1 MACRHISTRL
11 PKNERNPITS
21 LAEFIDKYHHIGDFM
36 TISSR
41 ASTLSTPTGLN
52 LEELKQALFENIRL
66 RLGGDIIDL
75 ELDPQHYEAAF
86 NYAIRL
92 YRQRAQ
98 NATVESYTL
107 MTVIQNVDTYT
118 LPEEFINVR
127 SLFRRTVG
135 LETGPS
141 STSFDPFSSAILNT
155 YLLNYNYTGGMA
167 TYDFYAGYVELAAR
181 MFGGYVSYTF
191 NPVTK
196 VLRVVRDFKGTGER
210 ILIWADVQRPIAELL
225 QDPGAGVWIGDFTL
239 AVLKG
244 IIGEAREKF
253 ATIAGPSG
261 GSSLNGTAMK
271 SESREAQEK
280 LLEDLRRYQDYSQ
293 PLTWIQG

>member
-1 MACRHISTRL
+1 
-11 PKNERNPITS
+11 
-21 LAEFIDKYHHIGDFM
+21 M
-36 TISSR
+36 TANILTTPSNL
-41 ASTLSTPTGLN
+41 TLD
-52 LEELKQALFENIRL
+52 ELKEALFNNLRL

-86 NYAIRL
+86 NYTIKL

-98 NATVESYTL
+98 NATAESYTL
-107 MTVIQNVDTYT
+107 MTVIQNIDTYT
-118 LPEEFINVR
+118 LPQEFINVR

-181 MFGGYVSYTF
+181 MFGGYVTYTF
-191 NPVTK
+191 DPVTK

-210 ILIWADVQRPIAELL
+210 ILIWADVQRPVEVLL
-225 QDPGAGVWIGDFTL
+225 HDPGAGVWIGDFVL

-253 ATIAGPSG
+253 GSIAGPGG
-261 GSSLNGTAMK
+261 GSTLNGTAMK
-271 SESREAQEK
+271 AESKALQEA
-280 LLEDLRRYQDYSQ
+280 LLDDLRKYQDYSQ

>member
-1 MACRHISTRL
+1 
-11 PKNERNPITS
+11 
-21 LAEFIDKYHHIGDFM
+21 M
-36 TISSR
+36 TIGQV
-41 ASTLSTPTGLN
+41 ASPLNTPSGLTLD
-52 LEELKQALFENIRL
+52 ELKTAMFENLRL
-66 RLGGDIIDL
+66 RLGGDIVDL
-75 ELDPQHYEAAF
+75 ELDPQHYEAAY
-86 NYAIRL
+86 NYALKL

-107 MTVIQNVDTYT
+107 MTVLQNVDTYT
-118 LPEEFINVR
+118 LPQEFINVR

-141 STSFDPFSSAILNT
+141 STAFDPFSSAILNT

-181 MFGGYVSYTF
+181 MFGGYVNYTF

-210 ILIWADVQRPIAELL
+210 ILIWADVQRPEIELI
-225 QDPGAGVWIGDFTL
+225 QDPGAGVWIGDYTL

-253 ATIAGPSG
+253 GSIAGPG
-261 GSSLNGTAMK
+261 GGTTLNGTALK
-271 SESREAQEK
+271 AESKADQDR
-280 LLEDLRRYQDYSQ
+280 LIEDLRKYQDYSQ

>member
-1 MACRHISTRL
+1 MATNI
-11 PKNERNPITS
+11 
-21 LAEFIDKYHHIGDFM
+21 
-36 TISSR
+36 
-41 ASTLSTPTGLN
+41 LSTPTNYN
-52 LEELKQALFENIRL
+52 LEELKQALFENVRL

-75 ELDPQHYEAAF
+75 ELDPQHYEAAY
-86 NYAIRL
+86 NYAIKI

-98 NATVESYTL
+98 NATQESYTL
-107 MTVIQNVDTYT
+107 MTVIKNVDTYT
-118 LPEEFINVR
+118 LPQEFINVR

-141 STSFDPFSSAILNT
+141 SASFDPFSSAILNT
-155 YLLNYNYTGGMA
+155 YLLNYNYTGGLA

-181 MFGGYVSYTF
+181 MFGGYVTYTF
-191 NPVTK
+191 DPVTK

-210 ILIWADVQRPIAELL
+210 ILIWADIQRPEEVII
-225 QDPGAGVWIGDFTL
+225 QDPGAGVWIADFIL

-253 ATIAGPSG
+253 QSIAGPG
-261 GSSLNGTAMK
+261 GGTSLNGAQMK
-271 SESREAQEK
+271 SESVASQERLITELK
-280 LLEDLRRYQDYSQ
+280 NYVDYSQ

>member
-1 MACRHISTRL
+1 MAADL
-11 PKNERNPITS
+11 
-21 LAEFIDKYHHIGDFM
+21 LA
-36 TISSR
+36 
-41 ASTLSTPTGLN
+41 TPNN
-52 LEELKQALFENIRL
+52 LDLTEYKQALFENLRL

-75 ELDPQHYEAAF
+75 ELDPQHYEAAY
-86 NYAIRL
+86 NYAIKL

-107 MTVIQNVDTYT
+107 FMVEKNVYEYT
-118 LPEEFINVR
+118 LPSEFINVR
-127 SLFRRTVG
+127 ALFRRTVG

-181 MFGGYVSYTF
+181 MFGGYLTYTF

-196 VLRVVRDFKGTGER
+196 LLKIVRDFKGTGER
-210 ILIWADVQRPIAELL
+210 ILIWADIQRPELELL
-225 QDPGAGVWIGDFTL
+225 QDPGAGVWIGDYTL
-239 AVLKG
+239 ATLKG

-253 ATIAGPSG
+253 QSIAGPG
-261 GSSLNGTAMK
+261 GGTSLNGSQMK
-271 SESREAQEK
+271 AESKAAQEV
-280 LLEDLRRYQDYSQ
+280 LLDDLRKYQDYSQ

>member
-1 MACRHISTRL
+1 MAAD
-11 PKNERNPITS
+11 P
-21 LAEFIDKYHHIGDFM
+21 
-36 TISSR
+36 
-41 ASTLSTPTGLN
+41 LSTPTNYDLTQ
-52 LEELKQALFENIRL
+52 LKEGLFENLRL

-75 ELDPQHYEAAF
+75 ELDPDHYEAAY
-86 NYAIRL
+86 NYAIKL

-107 MTVIQNVDTYT
+107 MRVEKNVDTYT
-118 LPEEFINVR
+118 LPQEFINVR

-141 STSFDPFSSAILNT
+141 STAFDPFSSAILNT

-181 MFGGYVSYTF
+181 MFGGYVTYTF

-196 VLRVVRDFKGTGER
+196 VLKVVRDFKGSGER
-210 ILIWADVQRPIAELL
+210 ILIWADIQRPEIELL
-225 QDPGAGVWIGDFTL
+225 QDPGAGVWIGDYTL

-253 ATIAGPSG
+253 GTIAGPG
-261 GSSLNGTAMK
+261 GGTSLNGTAMK
-271 SESREAQEK
+271 AESKADQERLINELK
-280 LLEDLRRYQDYSQ
+280 AYVDYSQ

>member
-1 MACRHISTRL
+1 MAADI
-11 PKNERNPITS
+11 
-21 LAEFIDKYHHIGDFM
+21 LA
-36 TISSR
+36 
-41 ASTLSTPTGLN
+41 TPTNYDLN
-52 LEELKQALFENIRL
+52 ELKSALFENLRL
-66 RLGGDIIDL
+66 RMGGDIIDL
-75 ELDPQHYEAAF
+75 ELDPQHYEAAY
-86 NYAIRL
+86 NYAIKI

-107 MTVIQNVDTYT
+107 MTVIKNVDTYT
-118 LPEEFINVR
+118 LPSEFINVR

-181 MFGGYVSYTF
+181 MFGGYVTYTF

-210 ILIWADVQRPIAELL
+210 ILIWADIQRPEVELL
-225 QDPGAGVWIGDFTL
+225 QDPGAGVWIGDYTL

-253 ATIAGPSG
+253 STIAGPG
-261 GSSLNGTAMK
+261 GGTSLNGAAMK
-271 SESREAQEK
+271 AESKEAQEALIDQLK
-280 LLEDLRRYQDYSQ
+280 RYVDYSQ

>member
-1 MACRHISTRL
+1 MSIGPIA
-11 PKNERNPITS
+11 NP
-21 LAEFIDKYHHIGDFM
+21 
-36 TISSR
+36 
-41 ASTLSTPTGLN
+41 LSTPSGLT
-52 LEELKQALFENIRL
+52 LDELKQALFQNLRY
-66 RLGGDIIDL
+66 RLGDGIIDL
-75 ELDPQHYEAAF
+75 ELDPQHFEAAY
-86 NYAIRL
+86 NYTIKI

-98 NATVESYTL
+98 NSTVESYTL
-107 MTVIQNVDTYT
+107 MTVIKNIDTYT
-118 LPEEFINVR
+118 LPQEFINVR

-141 STSFDPFSSAILNT
+141 STAFDPFSSAILNT

-181 MFGGYVSYTF
+181 MFGGYVNYTF

-210 ILIWADVQRPIAELL
+210 ILIWADVQRTEIELL
-225 QDPGAGVWIGDFTL
+225 QDPGAGVWIGDFILATL
-239 AVLKG
+239 KT

-253 ATIAGPSG
+253 STIAGPG
-261 GSSLNGTAMK
+261 GGTSLNGTAMK
-271 SESREAQEK
+271 AEGKQLQEALIDELK
-280 LLEDLRRYQDYSQ
+280 RYVDYSQ

>member
-1 MACRHISTRL
+1 MAND
-11 PKNERNPITS
+11 P
-21 LAEFIDKYHHIGDFM
+21 LA
-36 TISSR
+36 
-41 ASTLSTPTGLN
+41 TPTNATLEQVKEGLFNN
-52 LEELKQALFENIRL
+52 LRL
-66 RLGGDIIDL
+66 RLGGDIVDL
-75 ELDPQHYEAAF
+75 ELDPQHYEAAY
-86 NYAIRL
+86 NYTIKL

-98 NATVESYTL
+98 NATQESYTL
-107 MTVIQNVDTYT
+107 MTIIKNVDTYT
-118 LPEEFINVR
+118 LPAEFVNVR
-127 SLFRRTVG
+127 SIFRRTVG

-181 MFGGYVSYTF
+181 MFGGYVTYTF

-210 ILIWADVQRPIAELL
+210 VLIWADIQRPELELL
-225 QDPGAGVWIGDFTL
+225 MDPGVGVWIGDMIL

-244 IIGEAREKF
+244 IIGEAREKY
-253 ATIAGPSG
+253 ASIAGPG
-261 GSSLNGTAMK
+261 GGTSLNGAAMK
-271 SESREAQEK
+271 AESKEAQAA
-280 LLEDLRRYQDYSQ
+280 LLDQLTKYVDYSQ

>member
-1 MACRHISTRL
+1 MATDI
-11 PKNERNPITS
+11 
-21 LAEFIDKYHHIGDFM
+21 
-36 TISSR
+36 
-41 ASTLSTPTGLN
+41 LSTPNGLT
-52 LEELKQALFENIRL
+52 EEQLKEALFDNLRL
-66 RLGGDIIDL
+66 RLGDGIIDL

-86 NYAIRL
+86 NYAIKI

-98 NATVESYTL
+98 NSTAESYTL
-107 MTVIQNVDTYT
+107 MTVIKNVYEYT
-118 LPEEFINVR
+118 LPQEFINVR

-141 STSFDPFSSAILNT
+141 STAFDPFSSAILNT

-181 MFGGYVSYTF
+181 MFGGYVTYTF

-196 VLRVVRDFKGTGER
+196 LLKVTRDFKGTGER
-210 ILIWADVQRPIAELL
+210 ILIWADVQRPVIELL

-253 ATIAGPSG
+253 ASIAGPG
-261 GSSLNGTAMK
+261 GGTSLNGAQMK
-271 SESREAQEK
+271 AESKADMER
-280 LLEDLRRYQDYSQ
+280 LIEDLRRYQDYSQ

>member
-1 MACRHISTRL
+1 MAADL
-11 PKNERNPITS
+11 
-21 LAEFIDKYHHIGDFM
+21 LA
-36 TISSR
+36 
-41 ASTLSTPTGLN
+41 TPNN
-52 LEELKQALFENIRL
+52 LDLQEYKQALFENLRL

-75 ELDPQHYEAAF
+75 ELDPQHYEAAY
-86 NYAIRL
+86 NYSIKL

-98 NATVESYTL
+98 NATIESYTL
-107 MTVIQNVDTYT
+107 FMVEKNVYEYT
-118 LPEEFINVR
+118 LPSEFINVR

-181 MFGGYVSYTF
+181 MFGGYLTYTF

-196 VLRVVRDFKGTGER
+196 LLKITRDFKGTGER
-210 ILIWADVQRPIAELL
+210 ILIWADIQRPELELL
-225 QDPGAGVWIGDFTL
+225 QDPGAGVWIGDYTL
-239 AVLKG
+239 ATLKG

-253 ATIAGPSG
+253 GSIAGPG
-261 GSSLNGTAMK
+261 GGTTLNGTAMK
-271 SESREAQEK
+271 AEAKAAQEV
-280 LLEDLRRYQDYSQ
+280 LLDDLRKYQDYSQ
-293 PLTWIQG
+293 PLTWVQG

>member
-1 MACRHISTRL
+1 MAAD
-11 PKNERNPITS
+11 P
-21 LAEFIDKYHHIGDFM
+21 LA
-36 TISSR
+36 
-41 ASTLSTPTGLN
+41 TPTNAN
-52 LEELKQALFENIRL
+52 LTQLKEALFENLRL
-66 RLGGDIIDL
+66 RLGGDIVDL
-75 ELDPQHYEAAF
+75 ELDPDHYEAA
-86 NYAIRL
+86 YDYSIKL

-107 MTVIQNVDTYT
+107 MRVEKNVDTYT
-118 LPEEFINVR
+118 LPSEFINVR
-127 SLFRRTVG
+127 ALFRRTVG

-155 YLLNYNYTGGMA
+155 YLLNYNYTGGLA

-181 MFGGYVSYTF
+181 MFGGYVTFTF

-196 VLRVVRDFKGTGER
+196 VLRVVRDFKGSGER
-210 ILIWADVQRPIAELL
+210 ILIWADIQRPEIELI
-225 QDPGAGVWIGDFTL
+225 QDPGAGVWIGDYTL

-253 ATIAGPSG
+253 GSIAGPSG
-261 GSSLNGTAMK
+261 GTSLNGTAMK
-271 SESREAQEK
+271 AESKAEQER
-280 LLEDLRRYQDYSQ
+280 LLDDLRKYQDYSQ